1 MAVCVLRLFY
11 SINLMYLLNAR
22 GCLEWGA
29 TRTRGGGSKQNK
41 LSRRVCNVCLWQC
54 ACMLRLFYSINLMY
68 LLNARGSMLM
78 FGKHRSANICF
89 DVSQGSA
96 DIDAKNVPWVSF
108 LWFVLCVGCVGCA
121 LCVKDSQMY
130 PWRSAGSH
138 DTFSFFLYL
147 PGPGL
152 TGAC

>member
-1 MAVCVLRLFY
+1 MPVAASSGGPREPEVAEVNRTNSQAGYATHAHGSVCVLRLFY

-89 DVSQGSA
+89 DVSQGST
-96 DIDAKNVPWVSF
+96 WVN
-108 LWFVLCVGCVGCA
+108 
-121 LCVKDSQMY
+121 
-130 PWRSAGSH
+130 
-138 DTFSFFLYL
+138 T
-147 PGPGL
+147 
-152 TGAC
+152 